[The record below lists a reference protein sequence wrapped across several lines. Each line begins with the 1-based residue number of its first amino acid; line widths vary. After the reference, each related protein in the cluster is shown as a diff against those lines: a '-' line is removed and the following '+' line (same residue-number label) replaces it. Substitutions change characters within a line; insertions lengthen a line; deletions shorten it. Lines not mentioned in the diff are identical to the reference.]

1 MRLLVALN
9 VDSWPD
15 RIVRRAEREQRV
27 QVTQW
32 GRWGMVTPDVTY
44 IGNIW
49 RESKLG
55 CCLLQFGSIH
65 LLACP
70 SLYNSELLEWD

>member
-15 RIVRRAEREQRV
+15 RIVRRAEREQRL

-32 GRWGMVTPDVTY
+32 GRWAPVTPDVTY
-44 IGNIW
+44 IGDIW

-55 CCLLQFGSIH
+55 CLLQFGSIH
-65 LLACP
+65 LPWP
-70 SLYNSELLEWD
+70 SLYNSELLERD

>member
-1 MRLLVALN
+1 MLTVGQIGLLGEH
-9 VDSWPD
+9 
-15 RIVRRAEREQRV
+15 RAEQRV

-32 GRWGMVTPDVTY
+32 GRWRLVTPYVTY

-70 SLYNSELLEWD
+70 SLYNSELLERD